1 MGRSK
6 KNKLLWKFNQN
17 SRSKRKKGKHE
28 RFWIEDCPD
37 TELTDDC
44 SARQVVDVLITR
56 VELNDDYQ
64 KTSVATETKLESKPK
79 ETITK
84 SKGDDKPQ
92 AYVEPPSEEGNEQS
106 LNAQK
111 IAKAETS
118 PSPSSGIAATKAEGN
133 QKKDDIAPKK
143 QEAKQK
149 EEEPTPLIMIKR
161 TKSAKGKLR
170 KVSLIF
176 LKHYWQLLG
185 TQYYLCGLVLSVCHE
200 LQTIARWRLRRWNYK
215 SIPERRGR

>member
-6 KNKLLWKFNQN
+6 KNKRLGKSNQN
-17 SRSKRKKGKHE
+17 YPNKRKNGKHE

-37 TELTDDC
+37 TELPDDC
-44 SARQVVDVLITR
+44 SARQVMDVLITR

-64 KTSVATETKLESKPK
+64 RTTNETSVECSEKRDDEKTETKLESKPE

-92 AYVEPPSEEGNEQS
+92 AYVEPPSKER
-106 LNAQK
+106 NAQK
-111 IAKAETS
+111 IVEAVNCS
-118 PSPSSGIAATKAEGN
+118 SPSSDIAATKAEGR
-133 QKKDDIAPKK
+133 QKKDDIAPKNG
-143 QEAKQK
+143 ETKQK

-170 KVSLIF
+170 KVSLIL

-185 TQYYLCGLVLSVCHE
+185 TQYYLCGLVLSVCH
-200 LQTIARWRLRRWNYK
+200 
-215 SIPERRGR
+215 

>member
-6 KNKLLWKFNQN
+6 KNKLLGKSNQKYN
-17 SRSKRKKGKHE
+17 NKRKKGKHE

-37 TELTDDC
+37 TELPDDC
-44 SARQVVDVLITR
+44 SARQVMDVLITR

-64 KTSVATETKLESKPK
+64 LTPKENSVAGSEKRDDEKKETKLESKPE

-111 IAKAETS
+111 VAEAEKCAL
-118 PSPSSGIAATKAEGN
+118 PSSDIAATKAEGN
-133 QKKDDIAPKK
+133 QKKDDIEPKNG
-143 QEAKQK
+143 EAKQK
-149 EEEPTPLIMIKR
+149 EEEPLIMIKR

-170 KVSLIF
+170 KVSLIL
-176 LKHYWQLLG
+176 LKQYWQLLG
-185 TQYYLCGLVLSVCHE
+185 TQYYLCGLVLSVCH
-200 LQTIARWRLRRWNYK
+200 
-215 SIPERRGR
+215 